1 MPRRLTSATSVAL
14 PAVLGMTLLGPMV
27 AYAQP
32 TKPKPKPTVEQLQK
46 ELRERD
52 TLIRSLVRRVENLE
66 RRMTTDA
73 SASASPTTAMK
84 RSMRARA
91 TAPSSPETEIAAL
104 DPEESEPAPATPAKK
119 PAPAR
124 VGAAQKAVHTDPPA
138 PGQFEV
144 SEETA
149 QRALERTLV
158 ATGNLLVPSGF
169 AEVEPLFGY
178 TRRELSALGQ
188 ANVPV
193 LFNLNR
199 NEFNWTLGAR
209 LGLPWESQFEIA
221 LPYNLVQHQITDANV
236 SPPQQVSYRS
246 ANAVGDVTIGLAKT
260 LVHESGWIPD
270 LLGRITYEAPTG
282 PLTTNQVPM
291 TSGQSKLSFAG
302 TALKRQDPLVFT
314 GTAGYTKAFEANH
327 VSPGDQINFQAGAFL
342 GTSPETTLRGVLQQN
357 FIQDTTVNNVTFKGS
372 NSAQSILNF
381 GASSI
386 LGRGILADLQVGIGL
401 TNSAPKYS
409 IILSSTYRFGV
420 PGL

>member
-1 MPRRLTSATSVAL
+1 MPRGLASATPVAML
-14 PAVLGMTLLGPMV
+14 AVLGMTLPGSM
-27 AYAQP
+27 AAHAQP
-32 TKPKPKPTVEQLQK
+32 TKPTVDQLQK
-46 ELRERD
+46 EIRQRD
-52 TLIRSLVRRVENLE
+52 ALIRSLVRRVENLE
-66 RRMTTDA
+66 RQMTTSA
-73 SASASPTTAMK
+73 SASASPAAAAK
-84 RSMRARA
+84 RSVRAPA
-91 TAPSSPETEIAAL
+91 AAPSSTETQVAAL
-104 DPEESEPAPATPAKK
+104 EPEEPEPAPARPARK
-119 PAPAR
+119 PAATRAGTTQQAAR
-124 VGAAQKAVHTDPPA
+124 TDPPA

>member
-1 MPRRLTSATSVAL
+1 M
-14 PAVLGMTLLGPMV
+14 
-27 AYAQP
+27 
-32 TKPKPKPTVEQLQK
+32 
-46 ELRERD
+46 LR
-52 TLIRSLVRRVENLE
+52 SN
-66 RRMTTDA
+66 
-73 SASASPTTAMK
+73 PC
-84 RSMRARA
+84 
-91 TAPSSPETEIAAL
+91 
-104 DPEESEPAPATPAKK
+104 
-119 PAPAR
+119 
-124 VGAAQKAVHTDPPA
+124 
-138 PGQFEV
+138 
-144 SEETA
+144 
-149 QRALERTLV
+149 
-158 ATGNLLVPSGF
+158 SG
-169 AEVEPLFGY
+169 
-178 TRRELSALGQ
+178 TALGQ

-221 LPYNLVQHQITDANV
+221 MPYNLVQHQITDANV

-246 ANAVGDVTIGLAKT
+246 ANAVGDVTVGLAKT
-260 LVHESGWIPD
+260 LIHESGWIPD
-270 LLGRITYEAPTG
+270 VLGRITYEAPTG
-282 PLTTNQVPM
+282 PLTANQVPM

-372 NSAQSILNF
+372 NAAQSILNF

-409 IILSSTYRFGV
+409 VILSSTYRFGV